1 MRLYFATIKST
12 RLLFHKFTVNILIM
26 FLRVVCGDIFV
37 TVPENLTSFVTGGLL
52 CLCFTPKI
60 VRIDYFFKKKNKK
73 KGKVKIERAI
83 I

>member
-1 MRLYFATIKST
+1 MRLYFATIQST
-12 RLLFHKFTVNILIM
+12 RFHKFTVNILIM

-60 VRIDYFFKKKNKK
+60 VRIDYFLKRKIRKKEWSK
-73 KGKVKIERAI
+73 
-83 I
+83 